1 MTTPLPTAANTR
13 AVFAVFEKYQKER
26 LMFVQTAADLASRE
40 SNIDA
45 LQSAGVMALLRP
57 LLLDNVPAIQQAA
70 ALALGRLANYNEEMA
85 QSVVDS
91 DILPQLVY
99 SLAEQ
104 NRFYKKA
111 AAFVL
116 RAVAKHSPELAQ
128 SVVESGALTALI
140 SCLEEFDPGVK
151 ESAAW
156 ALGYIARHNGE
167 LSQAIVDAG
176 AVPLLVLC
184 VQEPELSLR
193 RIAASALSDIA
204 KHSPE
209 LAQAVVDANTVPI
222 VAPLLANP
230 DAKLRRQ
237 VCSALAQIAKHTVDL
252 AETVVDGE
260 IFPNALNCLKDVDG
274 YVKKN
279 AATLVCEIA
288 KHTPELA
295 QLIVNSGGIAAVVDY
310 VNETRGNARLPGIMT
325 LGYVA
330 AFSETLAL
338 AVIVAKGVSPLTQA
352 LVTESEEHIKAAC
365 AWSLGQIGR
374 HSPDHAKTL
383 ADHAVLP
390 KLLRIL
396 TSTEKT
402 SSATTET
409 DAGPGAD
416 LTTKTKR
423 ALKCILEKTL
433 SIEALDPLLQPSTTP
448 PNILKYVVGQF
459 AKILPHDVGARRT
472 FVTSGGLQRI
482 QEVASMFAGMA
493 PGIPGT
499 LGQQQQ
505 VEKGSSGALLGNNAL
520 TGTKM
525 GEYIATINDCY
536 PEEIVRYY
544 SPGYSAT
551 LLSKIDEYHKHQEYG
566 TVPAAAATAH
576 HKEAQLPPLPSA
588 ADQQPTAPQP
598 QAVAT

>member
-1 MTTPLPTAANTR
+1 MTASPTAANTR

-26 LMFVQTAADLASRE
+26 LMFVQTVADLASRE

-45 LQSAGVMALLRP
+45 LQSAGVMSLLRP

-70 ALALGRLANYNEEMA
+70 ALALGRLANYNEDMA

-99 SLAEQ
+99 SLSEQ

-128 SVVESGALTALI
+128 SAVDSGALTALI

-167 LSQAIVDAG
+167 LSQAVVDAG

-209 LAQAVVDANTVPI
+209 LAQCVVDANTVPI

-279 AATLVCEIA
+279 AATL
-288 KHTPELA
+288 LA

-310 VNETRGNARLPGIMT
+310 VNETRGNARLPGVMT

-338 AVIVAKGVSPLTQA
+338 AVIVAKGVPPLTQA
-352 LVTESEEHIKAAC
+352 LVIENEEHIKAAC

-390 KLLRIL
+390 KLLKIL
-396 TSTEKT
+396 TSGDKG
-402 SSATTET
+402 SSAATDT

-416 LTTKTKR
+416 LKTKTKR

-433 SIEALDPLLQPSTTP
+433 SIEALDPLLQPNVTP

-459 AKILPHDVGARRT
+459 AKILPHDVAARRS

-482 QEVASMFAGMA
+482 QEIANLFAGMA
-493 PGIPGT
+493 PGVPGT
-499 LGQQQQ
+499 LAQEQA
-505 VEKGSSGALLGNNAL
+505 VERGSSNVLQGNAL

-525 GEYIATINDCY
+525 GEYITTINECY

-551 LLSKIDEYHKHQEYG
+551 LLDKIDEYNKQQEYG
-566 TVPAAAATAH
+566 PGGGH
-576 HKEAQLPPLPSA
+576 HTQQLPRLPSS
-588 ADQQPTAPQP
+588 DQLPTAPQP
-598 QAVAT
+598 QGITA